1 MESGRG
7 ISCEELLEAI
17 AGQLRLLEAGPL
29 QVMALEHREMRKQL
43 GGLLKNL
50 DGLGKVEIRK
60 GLSVFV
66 SIWESHVEKEEEILA
81 PGLLLIEKCIRGYR
95 KPRP

>member
-95 KPRP
+95 KAPP